1 METEELVASFTGKEI
16 LKEFKFRLRRLIH
29 AYNKDPEIRRY
40 FHEMKDFILSSKS
53 EEEVRSEV
61 YRQRVRDLVNRGR
74 YLLEKSKQRDEVEQ
88 FLDTG
93 AQLIENIKNDEYV
106 KELRARA
113 GIVRSDLTYLDSE
126 GRTKIDVDM
135 LVKLQSALMP
145 VLADTFQK
153 IHIPRIEHSDPRLDF
168 WVDNI
173 VLCGYDIFPDNIKFH
188 IERETELS
196 LRDVESKGSKTHLVV
211 HLDKLRTEIRN
222 IEFYFKRKTMPTLS
236 DSGLVTFRIPEN
248 GANLAIYFT
257 LEERPGETLRLT
269 EGYAEFNIEKM
280 DIEFDKSTL
289 KHDVLLPMMI
299 GLAKPA
305 ILAKIE
311 KAVETNLSNALKQLG
326 DRLTSAF
333 GEVNRPSLLGGR
345 MGSIKEAIKASD
357 PAQVYQKRRVKLE

>member
-1 METEELVASFTGKEI
+1 
-16 LKEFKFRLRRLIH
+16 LKEFKFRLRRLIQ

-40 FHEMKDFILSSKS
+40 FSELKDFILSSKS
-53 EEEVRSEV
+53 EEEVRSEA
-61 YRQRVRDLVNRGR
+61 YRQRVRDLINRGR
-74 YLLEKSKQRDEVEQ
+74 HILEKSKQRDEVEQ
-88 FLDTG
+88 FIDTG
-93 AQLIENIKNDEYV
+93 AQLIENVKNDEYV

-113 GIVRSDLTYLDSE
+113 GIVRSDLTYVDNE
-126 GRTKIDVDM
+126 GRTKIDVDI
-135 LVKLQSALMP
+135 LVKLQAALMP

-153 IHIPRIEHSDPRLDF
+153 IHIPRVEHSDPRLDF

-196 LRDVESKGSKTHLVV
+196 LRDVESKGSFTRLVV

-222 IEFYFKRKTMPTLS
+222 IEFYFKKKTKPTLS

-248 GANLAIYFT
+248 GADLAIYFT
-257 LEERPGETLRLT
+257 IEERPGESHPRLT
-269 EGYAEFNIEKM
+269 EGYAEFSIHKM

-305 ILAKIE
+305 IMAKIE
-311 KAVETNLSNALKQLG
+311 KAVETKLSNALKQLG
-326 DRLTSAF
+326 DRLTQAL
-333 GEVNRPSLLGGR
+333 GEVHRPSLLSGKF
-345 MGSIKEAIKASD
+345 GSVKDTIRASD